1 MICAAGRRRLEL
13 GFIEGRM
20 ARAKALHLYLWSCDM
35 TENQQFSM
43 ESVLKDMKLRDYA
56 QLLGITTFDLPGIDD
71 FLAQNVKVSALPEPH
86 CHKFINGRPPF
97 CSFKTMLEILMKL
110 ELLSPTM
117 KSSRCESPRTGTND
131 GNAPTDDS
139 MPVDDP
145 VGAAN
150 HSQASFTHFSLASTV
165 HLPGHANRASTGESP
180 TESASSHLNL
190 GTVAQFG
197 ITSEMPRDRA
207 YILNRDGE
215 LEQYWSDLQSF
226 VTERAGSTQARDTD
240 PGDAAKPNAE
250 DIARQEGLS
259 DLPEVFRTRSWI
271 VEKPL
276 SAAQRADVARIVD
289 ASDMQQPPDFK
300 TILQIAK
307 STKVPLVSLVAHF
320 NNAHQ
325 PGQVAVTSRLM
336 PIRQRRTGASSRA
349 ANVSAAVS
357 GGPRKS
363 RRRQS
368 GARSPRA
375 DPVVTGG
382 LAHAPDHVAAYMA
395 TAQAGRRKTAASDA
409 GQALRDEQAAG
420 AAAEKISDDDEDRVV
435 PRRAAKLQ
443 WSSQMDMDLAAAYIA
458 ERNRVARSEK
468 CYRVSWA
475 HIGVEL
481 SVPPA
486 RARRRWT
493 VLQKDPKFKQAIT
506 MAANGSASQ
515 SSLLQLIL
523 QGGNDQPTLLDARLP
538 VSVDVLQRSF
548 HIRDGSSAV
557 HWVGHIDPKLSA
569 VMLALKAI
577 LLVPENQCERDTAIS
592 LLTRFENSDIE
603 NAIRIMKA
611 QHLLTSVKG
620 AKANS
625 RAFRL
630 STKFHESRKLV
641 AENYQRDIFDA
652 MRAASADIRVKLDS
666 EDPDSP
672 LDDVDPVS
680 GGGHAAVVLG
690 QVVEGTLA
698 LSPKS
703 SLAEEDKPI
712 GSDEDTASSTA
723 PHASILSHLLL
734 VGAVQ
739 QSADSRSGSEKA
751 NLSVHLPPWKIGMRQ
766 IAAAYNVTETRDQ
779 INSGL
784 IRRRRDS
791 TTDWSRFELVAAQE
805 HQTVN
810 LPDCILEAASKSGI
824 PRELAHGIFAEIH
837 KSGREGATIEDIM
850 RLIQQV
856 GTTLRATSSVAL
868 SAAAEELVSFLAA
881 HLCIVRVSAWD
892 HHRYVSS
899 LLDHVW
905 SMPRQSGQHSPSE
918 NQDTGMQQHLASR
931 PAYAHS
937 QSLSVRIIWDRRS

>member
-1 MICAAGRRRLEL
+1 
-13 GFIEGRM
+13 M

-43 ESVLKDMKLRDYA
+43 ESVLKNMKLRDYA
-56 QLLGITTFDLPGIDD
+56 QLLGIITFDLPGIDD
-71 FLAQNVKVSALPEPH
+71 FLDRDVKVSALPEPH
-86 CHKFINGRPPF
+86 CHTFINDRQTF
-97 CSFKTMLEILMKL
+97 FSFKTMLEVLMKL
-110 ELLSPTM
+110 GLLSPNIN
-117 KSSRCESPRTGTND
+117 SGRSEFPRSGSKD
-131 GNAPTDDS
+131 DSAPTDDS
-139 MPVDDP
+139 TPVDDP
-145 VGAAN
+145 VGAASD
-150 HSQASFTHFSLASTV
+150 SQASFSHFSLTSTV
-165 HLPGHANRASTGESP
+165 RFPGRANRASAGESS
-180 TESASSHLNL
+180 TEPASSHLAL

-197 ITSEMPRDRA
+197 ISSEMSRNRA
-207 YILNRDGE
+207 YCLNRDGE
-215 LEQYWSDLQSF
+215 LDKYWSDLQSF
-226 VTERAGSTQARDTD
+226 VTECSHAGSTQARDTG
-240 PGDAAKPNAE
+240 PGDAAKANAE

-259 DLPEVFRTRSWI
+259 ELPELFRTRSWI

-276 SAAQRADVARIVD
+276 SATQRADVARTIY
-289 ASDMQQPPDFK
+289 ASDIQQPPDFK

-307 STKVPLVSLVAHF
+307 STKVALVSLVAYF
-320 NNAHQ
+320 NNLHQ
-325 PGQVAVTSRLM
+325 PGQAVVTSRLM
-336 PIRQRRTGASSRA
+336 PIRQRRAGASSRA

-368 GARSPRA
+368 AARSRQT
-375 DPVVTGG
+375 DPATSVATGG

-395 TAQAGRRKTAASDA
+395 TAQAGRRKNAASDV
-409 GQALRDEQAAG
+409 GQAVRNEQAAG
-420 AAAEKISDDDEDRVV
+420 SPDEKISDDDEDRVV

-443 WSSQMDMDLAAAYIA
+443 WSSQMDVDLAAAYIA
-458 ERNRVARSEK
+458 ERNRVARSDK

-481 SVPPA
+481 SVSPA

-506 MAANGSASQ
+506 MAANGSVSQ

-523 QGGNDQPTLLDARLP
+523 QGGNDQPTSLDTRLP
-538 VSVDVLQRSF
+538 VSVDDLQRSF
-548 HIRDGSSAV
+548 HIRDGRSAEA
-557 HWVGHIDPKLSA
+557 HWVGRINPKLSA
-569 VMLALKAI
+569 LMLALKAI
-577 LLVPENQCERDTAIS
+577 LLVPENRCERDTAIS

-611 QHLLTSVKG
+611 QHLLTSVTG

-630 STKFHESRKLV
+630 STKFYESRKLV

-652 MRAASADIRVKLDS
+652 MRAASADIRSKLESDDDDVS
-666 EDPDSP
+666 S

-690 QVVEGTLA
+690 QVVEGTLT

-712 GSDEDTASSTA
+712 GADQDTTSSTA

-739 QSADSRSGSEKA
+739 QSADGRSGSEKA
-751 NLSVHLPPWKIGMRQ
+751 NLSVHLPSWKIGMCQ
-766 IAAAYNVTETRDQ
+766 IAAGHNAAETREQ
-779 INSGL
+779 VTSGSVRH
-784 IRRRRDS
+784 RRGS
-791 TTDWSRFELVAAQE
+791 TTDWSRFELVGAQEE

-810 LPDCILEAASKSGI
+810 LPDCIFKAASKTGI
-824 PRELAHGIFAEIH
+824 PHEFAHGIFTEIH
-837 KSGREGATIEDIM
+837 KSGRDGATIEDIM
-850 RLIQQV
+850 RLIQPV
-856 GTTLRATSSVAL
+856 NATSCATNSVSL
-868 SAAAEELVSFLAA
+868 SAASEELVNFLAA

-899 LLDHVW
+899 LIDHVW
-905 SMPRQSGQHSPSE
+905 SMPRQSGKHPPSE
-918 NQDTGMQQHLASR
+918 NQDSGTQYYLAVR
-931 PAYAHS
+931 PADAHRM
-937 QSLSVRIIWDRRS
+937 LNPCMRNV